1 MNLLQKITLVLCAG
15 IPGFALGCLWD
26 SDTLATESA
35 RFPGAAGMMAGNFPR
50 HSKEYHEWRVKQKK
64 ALVDAGT
71 AQALDYDDLAVS
83 QHKLG
88 DHASAIAT
96 MLAKDS
102 KSPGIYETYSNLGT
116 FYIYTGDLKTALQ
129 YIDKALSINP
139 NAHFGREKYQRW
151 LVMWLQEKEGQ
162 ADMEPAHLN
171 RYRSNIQ
178 GTAIGFAAFL
188 ARQHNGGTANDPAT
202 PPTLTAAQQQSAI
215 QGVTGMMYFA
225 DFDNPIL
232 QEALGDLLSS
242 GKFDVNASQLAALCY
257 LHASEQTSKP
267 EEESRLKKL
276 MTLAL
281 VVTPKDDD
289 DAKVEREMLKTLYSG
304 LASGQKLNEEV
315 RTDEMAWIAAGQ
327 DAAAEFQ
334 KKYLTTA
341 E

>member
-116 FYIYTGDLKTALQ
+116 FYI
-129 YIDKALSINP
+129 
-139 NAHFGREKYQRW
+139 
-151 LVMWLQEKEGQ
+151 
-162 ADMEPAHLN
+162 
-171 RYRSNIQ
+171 
-178 GTAIGFAAFL
+178 
-188 ARQHNGGTANDPAT
+188 
-202 PPTLTAAQQQSAI
+202 
-215 QGVTGMMYFA
+215 
-225 DFDNPIL
+225 
-232 QEALGDLLSS
+232 
-242 GKFDVNASQLAALCY
+242 
-257 LHASEQTSKP
+257 
-267 EEESRLKKL
+267 
-276 MTLAL
+276 
-281 VVTPKDDD
+281 
-289 DAKVEREMLKTLYSG
+289 
-304 LASGQKLNEEV
+304 
-315 RTDEMAWIAAGQ
+315 
-327 DAAAEFQ
+327 
-334 KKYLTTA
+334 
-341 E
+341 